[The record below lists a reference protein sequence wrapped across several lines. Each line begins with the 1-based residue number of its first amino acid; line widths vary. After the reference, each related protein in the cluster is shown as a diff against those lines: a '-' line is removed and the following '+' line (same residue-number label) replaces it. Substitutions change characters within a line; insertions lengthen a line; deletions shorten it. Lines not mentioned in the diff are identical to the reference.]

1 MIRDQCRVKTKLVTN
16 TLISAA
22 SALFAVFLQ
31 KSPATSLRTTSA
43 KHLHPLP
50 QRPKHQRSQ
59 NTSSERLRPLNFD
72 PSPPPGFASHR
83 PKLEPRP
90 PKRQAS
96 RNGRHEPVLNGGSR
110 GAFFVFLKGNRGLAL
125 SVVVGTTLD
134 LGTRKTGKGWV
145 GGIGQVRRA
154 GLSGVTLRSH
164 RFHRVFFPK
173 RHLIL
178 KEGQNSVASHR
189 LIDTTLRALPHPSPS
204 TKPVEVR

>member
-1 MIRDQCRVKTKLVTN
+1 MRG
-16 TLISAA
+16 
-22 SALFAVFLQ
+22 
-31 KSPATSLRTTSA
+31 
-43 KHLHPLP
+43 
-50 QRPKHQRSQ
+50 
-59 NTSSERLRPLNFD
+59 FD
-72 PSPPPGFASHR
+72 PSTSTPPLR
-83 PKLEPRP
+83 PDSRRTVPNRSPRP

-110 GAFFVFLKGNRGLAL
+110 GAFFVFLKGNRGFAL

-134 LGTRKTGKGWV
+134 LGTRKTKRRRQWNRSSKK
-145 GGIGQVRRA
+145 RRA